1 MAKSSPWETRSSRIV
16 YESKWMKLIEDKI
29 VHPDGSDGIYSY
41 LNAIPGIIVIA
52 KKDRKL
58 LMINEYK
65 YPLKQWIWNF
75 VTGGYQ
81 EGEDP
86 EVRAKTELLEETG
99 YSAKNWKHLG
109 KFYFAPAIE
118 TTYNHCY
125 LATDLVLESTEKLGE
140 GDEAIR
146 EIKWFEIKEIVNMI
160 NSGEIVSGLVL
171 GILMQYFVS
180 GEMAK

>member
-1 MAKSSPWETRSSRIV
+1 MNNGSPWKTLSLRIV

-29 VHPDGSDGIYSY
+29 IHPDRSDGIYSY
-41 LNAIPGIIVIA
+41 LNAIPGIIVMA
-52 KKDRKL
+52 EDDGKF

-86 EVRAKTELLEETG
+86 GVRAKTELLEETG

-125 LATDLVLESTEKLGE
+125 LATDLVLENTEKLGE

-146 EIKWFEIKEIVNMI
+146 EIKWFEIGEIMKMI
-160 NSGEIVSGLVL
+160 HSGEIVSGLVL
-171 GILMQYFVS
+171 GILMQYYVS
-180 GEMAK
+180 GKLAK

>member
-1 MAKSSPWETRSSRIV
+1 
-16 YESKWMKLIEDKI
+16 MKFIEDKI
-29 VHPDGSDGIYSY
+29 IHPDGADGIYSY

-52 KKDRKL
+52 QKDGRL

-65 YPLKQWIWNF
+65 YPLKQWIWNLI
-75 VTGGYQ
+75 TGGYQ
-81 EGEDP
+81 QGEDP
-86 EVRAKTELLEETG
+86 LVRAKQELIEETG
-99 YSAKNWKHLG
+99 YSAKSWKHLG

-125 LATDLVLESTEKLGE
+125 LATDLILENKENLGE

-146 EIKWFEIKEIVNMI
+146 EMKWFEIEEIMKMI

-171 GILMQYFVS
+171 GILMQYFAT
-180 GEMAK
+180 GEISKSVVV